1 MNNKH
6 IVVMM
11 VAVLWCAAPAFV
23 DAAQPRPA
31 EQRLTPT
38 TLEEL
43 VLKDGSRLYG
53 SVERETEEEVV
64 FRTHAGLVVTVR
76 RTDIARLQRV
86 DGSVVNEEF
95 WRADPNATRL
105 FFAPTGRSVPRGQV
119 YLGVFEFV
127 MPFVQVGITDRLSI
141 GGGTPLLVGFDED
154 WERPFWVTP
163 KLQVLRGDR
172 LQVSIG
178 TFHIFDTSG
187 EGGGIAY
194 AVGTYGGRE
203 ASMTVGIGGTYTGFD
218 GGGGV
223 IMAGGDRQVSR
234 NIKLVTENYLWK
246 GGDGIVSAGVRF
258 FGEKLSADLALAGP
272 IGTGDFFLFPV
283 VNFVYVF
290 QRD

>member
-1 MNNKH
+1 MN
-6 IVVMM
+6 ITYMVLVM
-11 VAVLWCAAPAFV
+11 AAILSCAAPAFV
-23 DAAQPRPA
+23 DAAQPPA
-31 EQRLTPT
+31 GQGLTPT

-64 FRTHAGLVVTVR
+64 FRTYAGLVVTVR
-76 RTDIARLQRV
+76 RSDIAQLHRV
-86 DGSVVNEEF
+86 EGSVVNEEF

-127 MPFVQVGITDRLSI
+127 MPFVQVGITDRVSI
-141 GGGTPLLVGFDED
+141 GGGTPLLFGGE

-163 KLQVLRGDR
+163 KVQVLRGDR

-178 TFHIFDTSG
+178 TFHIFDASG

-203 ASMTVGIGGTYTGFD
+203 ASMTVGVGGTYTGFD

-223 IMAGGDRQVSR
+223 IMVGGDRQVSR

-246 GGDGIVSAGVRF
+246 GRDGIASAGLRF
-258 FGEKLSADLALAGP
+258 FGENLSADLGFAVP
-272 IGTGDFFLFPV
+272 IGAGDFFMFPV

-290 QRD
+290 